1 MSENH
6 DATRRNFLKMAAAS
20 AGGLAAISAL
30 PPAIR
35 QALATPAATVNGD
48 LSDVQHIVIFMQENR
63 SFDHYYGSLRG
74 VRGFGDRVPAPL
86 PGGTRDVWH
95 QPYSGNTDGYLLPF
109 RMDTSTTSAIC
120 ASAPAMS
127 YPVDTAIF
135 NKGKFDAWNTA
146 RAAGLGMGHFERA
159 DLPFYYALA
168 DAFTICDHYFA
179 ATLTQTNPNRLHA
192 MTGSNGLSVG
202 QAAVLDNT
210 EPSAGFTWTTY
221 AERLE
226 KAGVSWKVYQ
236 ESNNFDDNALAWFKN
251 FKQAKAGTP
260 LHDKGMAT
268 VPDLVAAFAGDVAND
283 TLPQV
288 SWIVAADYLS
298 EHASYKPAYGE
309 DLSARLLAALASNPA
324 VWAKTAF
331 ILNYDENGGFFDH
344 VPPPTPP
351 ASSAEG
357 LSTVSVTGE
366 INSGLP
372 IGLGFRVPL
381 IVVSPWT
388 RGGWVCSEVFDHT
401 SVLRLLEKRFG
412 VMEPNISAWRRAVC
426 GDLLSAFDFT
436 GTNTSWPSLP
446 STTGY
451 TAAADQ
457 QCKNLPA
464 PTIPTVQGMPAQEA
478 GVRPAR
484 ALPYVL
490 RADGRVDAT
499 TGRFWVDFHNDG
511 AAGAVFQVYA
521 ANRSDGPWRYTVE
534 ANKQLSDYW
543 SAARY
548 TQGVYDLEAHGPNGF
563 LRQWRGSVATGMGPA
578 PEIVAAY
585 DASANRV
592 RLSMSNTGGAACT
605 VTVSNAYA
613 SGDVRIYALAAGAT
627 VTDTWALDG
636 HANWYDLS
644 ATVAELGG
652 FWRRLAGH
660 VENGLPSQ
668 SEPR

>member
-1 MSENH
+1 MS
-6 DATRRNFLKMAAAS
+6 DIDTRRRRFLQMATAS
-20 AGGLAAISAL
+20 AGGLAALSLL
-30 PPAIR
+30 PEPLR
-35 QALATPAATVNGD
+35 QALAAPALGGSGD
-48 LSDVQHIVIFMQENR
+48 LSDVKHVVVFMQENR

-86 PGGTRDVWH
+86 PGGARDVWP
-95 QPYSGNTDGYLLPF
+95 QPYAGNADGYLLPF
-109 RMDTSTTSAIC
+109 RMDTATTSAVC
-120 ASAPAMS
+120 ANAPAMN

-168 DAFTICDHYFA
+168 DAFTLCDHYFA
-179 ATLTQTNPNRLHA
+179 STLTQTNPNRLHA
-192 MTGSNGLSVG
+192 MSGSNGLSVG

-210 EPSAGFTWTTY
+210 EPAAGFTWTTY

-226 KAGVSWKVYQ
+226 QAGVSWKVYQ
-236 ESNNFDDNALAWFKN
+236 ESNNFDDNALAWFKT
-251 FKQAKAGTP
+251 FKHAKPGTP

-268 VPDLVAAFAGDVAND
+268 VPDLVAAFTQDVARD
-283 TLPQV
+283 ALPQV

-309 DLSARLLAALASNPA
+309 DLSARLLAALAANPD
-324 VWAKTAF
+324 VWAKTVF

-351 ASSAEG
+351 ASAADG
-357 LSTVSVTGE
+357 LSTVSVVGE
-366 INSGLP
+366 IENGLP

-381 IVVSPWT
+381 LIVSPWT

-401 SVLRLLEKRFG
+401 SVLRFLERRFG
-412 VMEPNISAWRRAVC
+412 VHEPNISSWRRAVC
-426 GDLLSAFDFT
+426 GDLLSAFDF
-436 GTNTSWPSLP
+436 GNANQAWPSLP
-446 STTGY
+446 STSGY
-451 TAAADQ
+451 TAEADR
-457 QCKNLPA
+457 QCKSLPA
-464 PTIPTVQGMPAQEA
+464 PAIPAVQAMPTQES
-478 GVRPAR
+478 GTRPAR

-499 TGRFWVDFHNDG
+499 TGRFWIDFRNDG

-521 ANRSDGPWRYTVE
+521 ANRSDAPWRYTVE
-534 ANKQLSDYW
+534 AGKQLSDYW

-548 TQGVYDLEAHGPNGF
+548 TQGIYDLEAHGPNGF
-563 LRQWRGSVATGMGPA
+563 LRQWRGSVAAGMGPA
-578 PEIVAAY
+578 PELAATY
-585 DASANRV
+585 EASGG
-592 RLSMSNTGGAACT
+592 RLRLTLSNQGAATCT
-605 VTVSNAYA
+605 VTVKNEYVA
-613 SGDVRIYALAAGAT
+613 GDVRIYPLVADAS

-636 HANWYDLS
+636 QANWYDLS
-644 ATVAELGG
+644 ATVAELPG

-660 VENGLPSQ
+660 VEDGRPSR